1 MRLNGAAVD
10 GIVGTRSRSQ
20 YDLRTLYS
28 TFDVLHLLREAV
40 RETLKPNQIAAP
52 SLRNKTPASDLHT
65 IQAKKHPRMR
75 ERALTILLGLQ
86 ASNTLALSI
95 AGGWYSHYGFGAP
108 VRTVPLLFVP
118 F

>member
-40 RETLKPNQIAAP
+40 RETLKPNQIAAS
-52 SLRNKTPASDLHT
+52 SLRNKTPASDLQT
-65 IQAKKHPRMR
+65 QAQETPDLR

-108 VRTVPLLFVP
+108 VRIVPLLFVP

>member
-40 RETLKPNQIAAP
+40 RETPKPETYCSFIATKQ
-52 SLRNKTPASDLHT
+52 NAS
-65 IQAKKHPRMR
+65 Q
-75 ERALTILLGLQ
+75 
-86 ASNTLALSI
+86 
-95 AGGWYSHYGFGAP
+95 
-108 VRTVPLLFVP
+108 
-118 F
+118 

>member
-40 RETLKPNQIAAP
+40 RETLKPKSNCSPIATKQNARLICLHK
-52 SLRNKTPASDLHT
+52 LRK
-65 IQAKKHPRMR
+65 IPRC
-75 ERALTILLGLQ
+75 
-86 ASNTLALSI
+86 
-95 AGGWYSHYGFGAP
+95 
-108 VRTVPLLFVP
+108 VRGH
-118 F
+118 